1 MSCIKELKK
10 HLRGLG
16 RCAFPVC
23 VFLFLLTMGVCCY
36 CFREIRKIEFEN
48 RMSHFFPK
56 WSNALWMDRE
66 WQRKFNEA
74 SADQLPFALDAKKK
88 FFWLRNGVLYE
99 AQKRMYNFTDYYVH
113 FRNEIY
119 LYGDKDKPYL
129 LYRSKTF
136 DKEAQEHMQAM
147 AKQINNAA
155 LRHADKDFY
164 VYYIERDWDL
174 RYDTKWHAGNYEF
187 VRKNLTIPNDHI
199 ACFRLKDFNDHKRYF
214 QLTDHH
220 WQYLGSYKGYKDVFH
235 LLELD
240 KEGETLNTPIEPN
253 PAYGVP
259 DDCKPELVD
268 GYRPVLISRVYH
280 ESRCRAAGTLDKF
293 QNKFYAYVFNYTPM
307 RITINGEDKRK
318 DGSNMDYGRAEEFLE
333 NKDVAIEWNM
343 QYAMFYGDD
352 EGEIIFNTERKDRPN
367 ILIFGDSFDN
377 AILKLLAGH
386 FNKTYSID
394 LRHYKDCLGKPFS
407 IDEYMKMHKI
417 DKVLFIGNYGLFSQ
431 EPFQQF

>member
-48 RMSHFFPK
+48 RMSRFFPK
-56 WSNALWMDRE
+56 WSNALWMDCE

-113 FRNEIY
+113 FRNGIY
-119 LYGDKDKPYL
+119 FYGDEDGPYL
-129 LYRSKTF
+129 LYMLKTL

-155 LRHADKDFY
+155 SRHQDKAFY
-164 VYYIERDWDL
+164 VYYIERDIDI
-174 RYDTKWHAGNYEF
+174 RYDTKKRTGIYEF
-187 VRKNLTIPNDHI
+187 LKDNLSLAQNHI
-199 ACFRLKDFNDHKRYF
+199 ACFKVRDFEEYKRDFNK
-214 QLTDHH
+214 TDHH
-220 WQYLGSYKGYKDVFH
+220 WQYIGSYKGYKEVFH
-235 LLELD
+235 LLDLD
-240 KEGETLNTPIEPN
+240 KEGETLNKPITPN
-253 PAYGVP
+253 SSYGVS
-259 DDCKPELVD
+259 DDCPPKLVE
-268 GYRPVLISRVYH
+268 GYKPVLISRLYH
-280 ESRCRAAGTLDKF
+280 DSKCRITGTPDKF
-293 QNKFYAYVFNYTPM
+293 YDKFYVYVFDYVPM
-307 RITINGEDKRK
+307 KIIINGEK
-318 DGSNMDYGRAEEFLE
+318 GEYGNQGEFLK
-333 NKDVAIEWNM
+333 NKDIALEFNLK
-343 QYAMFYGDD
+343 YGTFYGGD
-352 EGEIIFNTERKDRPN
+352 EGEIIFDTGRKNRPN

-377 AILKLLAGH
+377 AILKLIAGH

-407 IDEYMKMHKI
+407 IDEYMKTHKI
-417 DKVLFIGNYGLFSQ
+417 DKVLFIGNQGFFEQ
-431 EPFQQF
+431 KEFRNF

>member
-1 MSCIKELKK
+1 
-10 HLRGLG
+10 
-16 RCAFPVC
+16 
-23 VFLFLLTMGVCCY
+23 
-36 CFREIRKIEFEN
+36 
-48 RMSHFFPK
+48 MSHFFPK

-74 SADQLPFALDAKKK
+74 SADQLPFALDTKKK

-113 FRNEIY
+113 FRNGIY
-119 LYGDKDKPYL
+119 LYGDEDGPYL
-129 LYRSKTF
+129 LYMLKTL
-136 DKEAQEHMQAM
+136 DEEAQEHMQAM

-164 VYYIERDWDL
+164 VYYIERDLDL

-199 ACFRLKDFNDHKRYF
+199 ACFRIKDFNDHKRYLY
-214 QLTDHH
+214 LTDHH
-220 WQYLGSYKGYKDVFH
+220 WQYLGSYKGYKEVFH
-235 LLELD
+235 LLNLD
-240 KEGETLNTPIEPN
+240 KEGETLNKPITPN
-253 PAYGVP
+253 SSYGVS
-259 DDCKPELVD
+259 DDCPPKLVE
-268 GYRPVLISRVYH
+268 GYKPVLISRLYH
-280 ESRCRAAGTLDKF
+280 DSKCRATGTSDKF
-293 QNKFYAYVFNYTPM
+293 YDKFYVYTFDYVPM
-307 RITINGEDKRK
+307 RIIINGEK
-318 DGSNMDYGRAEEFLE
+318 GEYGNQGEFLK
-333 NKDVAIEWNM
+333 NKDIALEFNLK
-343 QYAMFYGDD
+343 YGTFYGGD
-352 EGEIIFNTERKDRPN
+352 EGEIIFDTGRKDRPN
-367 ILIFGDSFDN
+367 ILVFGDSFDN

-417 DKVLFIGNYGLFSQ
+417 DKVLFIGNYDLFSQ

>member
-16 RCAFPVC
+16 RCVFPVC

-99 AQKRMYNFTDYYVH
+99 AQKHMYNFTDYYVH
-113 FRNEIY
+113 FRNGIY
-119 LYGDKDKPYL
+119 LYGDEDGPYL
-129 LYRSKTF
+129 LYMLKTL

-164 VYYIERDWDL
+164 VYYIERDLDL

-199 ACFRLKDFNDHKRYF
+199 ACFRVKDFNDHKRYLY
-214 QLTDHH
+214 LTDHH
-220 WQYLGSYKGYKDVFH
+220 WQYLGSYKGYKEVFH
-235 LLELD
+235 LLNLD
-240 KEGETLNTPIEPN
+240 KEGETLNKPITPN
-253 PAYGVP
+253 PSYGVP
-259 DDCKPELVD
+259 DDCPPNLVD
-268 GYRPVLISRVYH
+268 GYKPVLVSRLHH
-280 ESRCRAAGTLDKF
+280 ESKSRATGTSDKF
-293 QNKFYAYVFNYTPM
+293 YDKFYVYTFDYVPM
-307 RITINGEDKRK
+307 RIIINGEK
-318 DGSNMDYGRAEEFLE
+318 GEYGAQEECLK
-333 NKDVAIEWNM
+333 NKDIALEYNLK
-343 QYAMFYGDD
+343 YGTFYGGD
-352 EGEIIFNTERKDRPN
+352 EGEIIFDTGRKDRPN
-367 ILIFGDSFDN
+367 ILVFGDSFDN

-417 DKVLFIGNYGLFSQ
+417 DKVLFIGNYELFSQ

>member
-1 MSCIKELKK
+1 
-10 HLRGLG
+10 
-16 RCAFPVC
+16 
-23 VFLFLLTMGVCCY
+23 
-36 CFREIRKIEFEN
+36 
-48 RMSHFFPK
+48 MSHFFPK

-66 WQRKFNEA
+66 WQREFNEA

-113 FRNEIY
+113 FRNGIY
-119 LYGDKDKPYL
+119 LYGDEDGPYL
-129 LYRSKTF
+129 LYMLKTL

-199 ACFRLKDFNDHKRYF
+199 ACFRVKDFNDHKRYLY
-214 QLTDHH
+214 LTDHH
-220 WQYLGSYKGYKDVFH
+220 WQYIGSYKGYKEVFH
-235 LLELD
+235 LLNLD
-240 KEGETLNTPIEPN
+240 KEGETLNKPITPN
-253 PAYGVP
+253 SSYGVS
-259 DDCKPELVD
+259 DDCPPKLVE
-268 GYRPVLISRVYH
+268 GYKPVLVSRLHH
-280 ESRCRAAGTLDKF
+280 ESKSRATGTS
-293 QNKFYAYVFNYTPM
+293 NKFYDKFYVYVFDYVPM
-307 RITINGEDKRK
+307 KIIINGEK
-318 DGSNMDYGRAEEFLE
+318 GEYGNQGEFLK
-333 NKDVAIEWNM
+333 NKDIALEFNLK
-343 QYAMFYGDD
+343 YGTFYGGD
-352 EGEIIFNTERKDRPN
+352 EGEIIFDTGRKDRPN

-377 AILKLLAGH
+377 AILKLIAGH

-417 DKVLFIGNYGLFSQ
+417 DKVLFIGNYDLFSQ